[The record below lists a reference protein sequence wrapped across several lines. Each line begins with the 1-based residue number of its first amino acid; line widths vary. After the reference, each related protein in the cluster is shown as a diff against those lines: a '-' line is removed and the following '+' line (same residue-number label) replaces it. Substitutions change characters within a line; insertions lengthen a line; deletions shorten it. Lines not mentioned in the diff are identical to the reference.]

1 MEVFTYDT
9 RAQYDWA
16 LIVTGR
22 LGVDF
27 EAQPDELTI
36 VTDELT
42 ARERAEINSA
52 RQLHTVL

>member
-1 MEVFTYDT
+1 MEVFTYDNE
-9 RAQYDWA
+9 YEYYSA
-16 LIVTGR
+16 LAVIRR

-42 ARERAEINSA
+42 DYEYDQMIAQFSDR
-52 RQLHTVL
+52 